1 MNILRKL
8 LCAVRDLPSSMR
20 RTPHPRLIMTLL
32 VKNEADVLER
42 NLLFHKSM
50 GVDGFIIT
58 DNASTDATPDII
70 EKYVQRGWV
79 LHSIHEPA
87 SGYEQKR
94 WVDRMVW
101 LAKTRYQADWVIN
114 ADADEFWFPT
124 KGNLKTG
131 PSVTHANVLAAEVCN
146 VCPEEGKP
154 YWEWNSVIREVPSLE
169 EYDLSP
175 YSIFSRHYKKV
186 MHRACGY
193 LQISMGNH
201 KVSML
206 PHREQRGSLIIYH
219 YPMRG
224 RKHFMDK
231 MINGGKQLET
241 HHGKHGG
248 RHWRYFYELYKDGRL
263 SEEYDRVVGLNCR
276 QQLMQDGYIVR
287 DGRLRRL
294 FATRPGTGVPG
305 AASLE

>member
-1 MNILRKL
+1 MNIILKL
-8 LCAVRDLPSSMR
+8 LRALADLPSSMR

-32 VKNEADVLER
+32 VKNEADVLEQ
-42 NLLFHKSM
+42 NILFHKAM

-58 DNASTDATPDII
+58 DNASTDSTPAII
-70 EKYVQRGWV
+70 EKYVRRGWV
-79 LHSIHEPA
+79 LESIHEPA

-101 LAKTRYQADWVIN
+101 MAKTRYRADWVIN
-114 ADADEFWFPT
+114 ADADEFWFPAT
-124 KGNLKTG
+124 GNLKSE
-131 PSVTHANVLAAEVCN
+131 PSVTHANVLAAEVRN

-154 YWEWNSVIREVPSLE
+154 YQEWTCTIREVPDLQ
-169 EYDLSP
+169 EYGLSP

-186 MHRACGY
+186 MHRTDGY

-201 KVSML
+201 KVTML
-206 PHREQRGSLIIYH
+206 PHRERRSGIVVYH

-224 RKHFMDK
+224 REHFMHK

-241 HHGKHGG
+241 HRGKHGG
-248 RHWRYFYELYKDGRL
+248 RHWRYFYALYQEGRL

-276 QQLMQDGYIVR
+276 QRLLRDGYIVR
-287 DGRLRRL
+287 DNRLGRL
-294 FATRPGTGVPG
+294 FAPQTASDIPG
-305 AASLE
+305 ADRP